1 MSSDFRDDHEEGIDQ
16 VDTNFFG
23 LETEHISS
31 DAQHSPET
39 EALLRSGPFLQQHLG
54 LNGIGLDGL
63 EDSIPTA
70 SVDYG
75 EGDDL
80 PLVSQLGGIL
90 ETSVSFD
97 TAEDSQARTS
107 KIPPLKKNF
116 RTRNTSSENNLITR
130 IKKRK
135 IGNFKNKQ
143 RASSNCEET
152 QPGDS
157 QLPASGMSKLLEDDL
172 RAHHMSLKA
181 LKDQL
186 EAKLKRLKAD
196 ESLLLYMARLS
207 ENDLEGVQPLFES
220 DDIPA
225 NFRTQ
230 NDDINEEEWS
240 DLYKKLSSNS
250 EHEMGE
256 SSVQRRYVTDTLE
269 NTTVMPQLSEEED
282 DNDLEDDLEDDP
294 EDADEAEDEE
304 TALKALN
311 QMITEF
317 GGDSEF

>member
-16 VDTNFFG
+16 VDTNFFSI
-23 LETEHISS
+23 ENEHISS

-54 LNGIGLDGL
+54 LSGIGIDGL
-63 EDSIPTA
+63 EDNIPTA

-75 EGDDL
+75 EVDDL
-80 PLVSQLGGIL
+80 PYASELGGIL

-97 TAEDSQARTS
+97 TVDDSQARTS
-107 KIPPLKKNF
+107 NIPLLKKNF
-116 RTRNTSSENNLITR
+116 RLRNTSTENSLMTR
-130 IKKRK
+130 IKRRK
-135 IGNFKNKQ
+135 IGSLKNKQ
-143 RASSNCEET
+143 RASPSCEEA

-181 LKDQL
+181 LKEQL

-207 ENDLEGVQPLFES
+207 ENDLEDVQPLFES
-220 DDIPA
+220 DDISS
-225 NFRTQ
+225 NFRAQ

-240 DLYKKLSSNS
+240 DLYKKLSSNN

-269 NTTVMPQLSEEED
+269 NTSVMPQLSEEEG
-282 DNDLEDDLEDDP
+282 DNDLEDDLGDDL